1 MFLLVRVVV
10 SVCLP
15 SIVGVKGSFQTTVL
29 CPLIL
34 LKHTHTHTGVKPS
47 SPLPPAGSTRC
58 SLPDIAHPELRE
70 ATSVQNQHGVL

>member
-1 MFLLVRVVV
+1 MKRDVTFMFLLVRVLV

-34 LKHTHTHTGVKPS
+34 LKHTHRHEDKLTTAPCWQH
-47 SPLPPAGSTRC
+47 A
-58 SLPDIAHPELRE
+58 
-70 ATSVQNQHGVL
+70 VQLT